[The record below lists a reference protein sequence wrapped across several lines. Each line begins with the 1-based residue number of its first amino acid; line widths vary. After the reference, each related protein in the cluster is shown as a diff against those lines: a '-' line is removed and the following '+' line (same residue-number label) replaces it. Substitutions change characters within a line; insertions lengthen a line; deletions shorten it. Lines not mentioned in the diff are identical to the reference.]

1 VAASDYPGQ
10 ALTLTVHS
18 SIRDLILDEGSAL
31 EDLERRL
38 GRPIAIKSDEALH
51 VEAYRINPAD
61 QAGPA

>member
-1 VAASDYPGQ
+1 
-10 ALTLTVHS
+10 VHS

-38 GRPIAIKSDEALH
+38 GQQIAIKSDEALH

-61 QAGPA
+61 QAGPT